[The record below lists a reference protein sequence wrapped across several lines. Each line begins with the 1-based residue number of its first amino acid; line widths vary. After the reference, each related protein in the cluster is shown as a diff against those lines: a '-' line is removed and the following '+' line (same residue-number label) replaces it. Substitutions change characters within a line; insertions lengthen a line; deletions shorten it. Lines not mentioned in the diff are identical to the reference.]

1 MVWAFEEIDLKEYLL
16 RRGVVRAAGR
26 VAEPQ
31 RLCVREKGC
40 ESYYSG
46 TRSSRR
52 EFCGRCQETE
62 SSGSLQPSNP
72 PQIIHL
78 IGEDE
83 EMDRIL
89 RVKCEGPQ
97 MVCND
102 TKHIANIGD

>member
-46 TRSSRR
+46 AR

-62 SSGSLQPSNP
+62 SSCSLQPTNP

-83 EMDRIL
+83 EMD
-89 RVKCEGPQ
+89 G
-97 MVCND
+97 N
-102 TKHIANIGD
+102 